1 MHARLK
7 IMNAFYQLHT
17 YYIYR
22 DGNEINLI
30 LRKKIWASFLFLQI
44 FAQRKEE
51 TILLKKICF
60 LFTFT
65 HFNISRYKMFIR
77 AFIQLYIPTL
87 WYKRVPKQNVHNAI
101 LCMWFWLLVGN
112 LTCASDL
119 WVSSYIFHLFG
130 RMPWGGMK
138 NK

>member
-1 MHARLK
+1 MLFTNSTHILHLQRWKRDQSDTQKKSEHLSC
-7 IMNAFYQLHT
+7 FYKFL
-17 YYIYR
+17 
-22 DGNEINLI
+22 
-30 LRKKIWASFLFLQI
+30 LRGKKRRSFW
-44 FAQRKEE
+44 
-51 TILLKKICF
+51 KKICF

-77 AFIQLYIPTL
+77 AFYTIVYTYYIII

-119 WVSSYIFHLFG
+119 WMSSYIFHLFG